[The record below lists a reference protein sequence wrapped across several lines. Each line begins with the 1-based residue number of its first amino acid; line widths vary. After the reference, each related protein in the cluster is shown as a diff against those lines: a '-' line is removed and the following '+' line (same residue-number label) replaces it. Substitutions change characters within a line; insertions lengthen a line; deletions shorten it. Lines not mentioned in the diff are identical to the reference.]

1 MADARTFTIDGSGME
16 RRKLSEQAFD
26 LIKKMI
32 LSRQIK
38 PGERIPEEKVSASL
52 GISRTPVRE
61 ALQKLQQSGL
71 VHIVPRSYASV
82 AELNPDD
89 RTHIG
94 EVRLELDA
102 LVARKLAETA
112 TEEDIKRFRAIEQA
126 CVEFAEKND
135 TAGVF
140 EAHSELHLEMARRT
154 GNPYLYE
161 MMKSIDL
168 KVQFLRAS
176 GYMSS
181 EEIFENL
188 SYHDAIINALANHDG
203 KKAQELMIRH
213 IKEFY
218 FNHES

>member
-1 MADARTFTIDGSGME
+1 ME

-38 PGERIPEEKVSASL
+38 PGERIPEEKISASL

-61 ALQKLQQSGL
+61 ALQKLEQNGL
-71 VHIVPRSYASV
+71 VTIVPRSYASV

-94 EVRLELDA
+94 EVRLQLDA

-112 TEEDIKRFRAIEQA
+112 TAEDIERFRTIEQS
-126 CVEFAEKND
+126 CVELAENND

-140 EAHSELHLEMARRT
+140 EAHSELHLEMAKRT

-181 EEIFENL
+181 QEIFENL
-188 SYHDAIINALANHDG
+188 SYHDAIINALSNHD
-203 KKAQELMIRH
+203 KEKAQELMVQHIRD
-213 IKEFY
+213 FY
-218 FNHES
+218 FDSNS

>member
-1 MADARTFTIDGSGME
+1 ME

-32 LSRQIK
+32 LSRKLK
-38 PGERIPEEKVSASL
+38 PGERIPEEKISASL

-71 VHIVPRSYASV
+71 VQIVPRSYASV
-82 AELNPDD
+82 AELNTDD
-89 RTHIG
+89 RKHIG
-94 EVRLELDA
+94 EVRLQLDA
-102 LVARKLAETA
+102 LVAKKLAETA
-112 TEEDIKRFRAIEQA
+112 TEEDVLTFRAIEA
-126 CVEFAEKND
+126 RCVKLAKKND

-140 EAHSELHLEMARRT
+140 ETHSELHLEMARRT
-154 GNPYLYE
+154 GNPYLHE

-181 EEIFENL
+181 KEIFENL
-188 SYHDAIINALANHDG
+188 SSHDAIIDAISRHDV
-203 KKAQELMIRH
+203 KKAQEMMIRH
-213 IKEFY
+213 IKAFY
-218 FNHES
+218 FNSTD

>member
-1 MADARTFTIDGSGME
+1 ME

-32 LSRQIK
+32 LSRKIK
-38 PGERIPEEKVSASL
+38 PGERIPEEKISASL

-71 VHIVPRSYASV
+71 VQIVPRSYASV

-94 EVRLELDA
+94 EVRLQLDT
-102 LVARKLAETA
+102 LVARKLAESA
-112 TEEDIKRFRAIEQA
+112 TEEDVQNFRTIEA
-126 CVEFAEKND
+126 SCIRLAKKND

-188 SYHDAIINALANHDG
+188 SSHDAIIDAIALHDVN
-203 KKAQELMIRH
+203 KAEETMARH
-213 IKEFY
+213 IRAFY
-218 FNHES
+218 FSHSG